1 MHLHAT
7 KVSLRQASLTS
18 IEKEKKKN
26 FIFYEQF
33 DLISEFS
40 LTLEVSHTLSI
51 DLGQRNSQVPSNL
64 NYSRFYI

>member
-18 IEKEKKKN
+18 IEKEKKN
-26 FIFYEQF
+26 VIFYEQF